1 MMNSLSCQHKR
12 AIQNEVHCIC
22 YTKNDITDINIVVR
36 RISTISTASTVSR
49 RKTIRKR
56 DSGDLPRCLTP
67 EEIRAKC
74 IEEILHTE
82 IDYVQHLHDI
92 VEVKKE
98 YVLCNNPS

>member
-1 MMNSLSCQHKR
+1 MMYSLSCQHKR
-12 AIQNEVHCIC
+12 PIQNEVHCIS

-36 RISTISTASTVSR
+36 RVSTVSTASTVSR

-98 YVLCNNPS
+98 YVPCTNPL